1 MNYLECKSKS
11 LFSRTFVY
19 FDKEPYYSDD
29 IFERNNIRV
38 RIEPMETGDF
48 PYHIIFA
55 KVAKKDVNKFIK
67 SMDDLKKSEIAIV
80 DKIKNATELKYVSDF
95 DVRNDLDFQKNY
107 LSGRFGG
114 RPRMVFDTN
123 VMED

>member
-67 SMDDLKKSEIAIV
+67 SMDDLKKKMLICGNPDYVNVCDQMI
-80 DKIKNATELKYVSDF
+80 DKIFNFLNEEAKNKELVK
-95 DVRNDLDFQKNY
+95 
-107 LSGRFGG
+107 
-114 RPRMVFDTN
+114 
-123 VMED
+123 